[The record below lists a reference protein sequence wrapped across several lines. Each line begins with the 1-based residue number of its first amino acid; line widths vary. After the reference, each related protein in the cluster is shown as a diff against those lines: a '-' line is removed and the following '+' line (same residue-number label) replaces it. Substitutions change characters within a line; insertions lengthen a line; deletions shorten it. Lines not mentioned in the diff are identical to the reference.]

1 MSTEEWFA
9 FLGPV
14 LSCQNFWAGMLFHR
28 QLVKCDIGPQTLMK
42 IKGIEVKIQGKY
54 GEKVKK
60 KKFEVRKIVF
70 KQVTLP

>member
-28 QLVKCDIGPQTLMK
+28 QLVKCDIGPQTLMN

-54 GEKVKK
+54 GEK
-60 KKFEVRKIVF
+60 
-70 KQVTLP
+70 